1 MIHASD
7 IQGPQVIVTTEWIV
21 QQNPDIL
28 ILSGFPTLL
37 MGWRSSKFGLYQSN
51 KNLLKILS
59 ETKVQTVILDHH
71 LVRDLHYQNKIEDVF
86 KEADSLKKK
95 VVTAA
100 EFLGEKPEF
109 LEAKRKEF
117 YKLDETRR

>member
-7 IQGPQVIVTTEWIV
+7 VQWPQVIATTDWII

-37 MGWRSSKFGLYQSN
+37 LGYKSSKFGLYQSN
-51 KNLLKILS
+51 RNLLRILS

-71 LVRDLHYQNKIEDVF
+71 LVRDLHYQNKIEEII
-86 KEADSLKKK
+86 KEADALKKR
-95 VVTAA
+95 VITAA
-100 EFLGEKPEF
+100 EFLGKEPEF
-109 LEAKRKEF
+109 LEARRKEF
-117 YKLDETRR
+117 YKKE